1 MAKKVLIIY
10 AHQSSGSFNA
20 AAKNA
25 AVEVL
30 TAQGC
35 TVEVSDLY
43 AMNFKATATDED
55 IKGEVKDVEN
65 FCYLKESRIAWEEGR
80 LSDDITRPQK
90 KKPEADLLIF
100 QFPMYWF
107 GLPAVMKGWI
117 DRVLTHGF
125 AFSQEKRY
133 SQGVFKDKKAMLSF
147 TTMSLESMFSPS
159 GINGDMNVTLW
170 PLQNGILNYCGFQV
184 LAPQIFWAPSSA
196 AEEDRKA
203 MLEAWRARLQGLL
216 EEKPLSF
223 FSLDCFDEKTFH
235 LKSDVQ
241 EKHASEEFGLTA
253 GIHLN
258 KPLPHHSQMKAGC

>member
-1 MAKKVLIIY
+1 
-10 AHQSSGSFNA
+10 
-20 AAKNA
+20 AKNA

-43 AMNFKATATDED
+43 AMNFKATATAED
-55 IKGEVKDVEN
+55 IKGDVKNAEN
-65 FCYLKESRIAWEEGR
+65 FCYLEESRIAWEEGR
-80 LSDDITRPQK
+80 LSDDITKEQTK
-90 KKPEADLLIF
+90 IAEADMIIF

-133 SQGVFKDKKAMLSF
+133 SQGVFKVSIDIKRLEPLRQ
-147 TTMSLESMFSPS
+147 SLYCLTLNGNCFS
-159 GINGDMNVTLW
+159 
-170 PLQNGILNYCGFQV
+170 LQNGILNYCGFQV
-184 LAPQIFWAPSSA
+184 LAPQIFWAPA
-196 AEEDRKA
+196 LTADEDRKS
-203 MLEAWRARLQGLL
+203 MLEAWRTRLQGLL

-223 FSLDCFDEKTFH
+223 FSLDCFDEKAFQ
-235 LKSDVQ
+235 LKPDVH
-241 EKHASEEFGLTA
+241 EKHASKEFGLTV

-258 KPLPHHSQMKAGC
+258 KPLPPHSQMKAGC

>member
-1 MAKKVLIIY
+1 MAKKVLIVY

-35 TVEVSDLY
+35 IVDVSDLY
-43 AMNFKATATDED
+43 AMGFKATATAED
-55 IKGEVKDVEN
+55 IKGEVKNAEN
-65 FCYLKESRIAWEEGR
+65 FCYLEESKLAWEQGK
-80 LSDDITRPQK
+80 LSADIMEEQSKLTV
-90 KKPEADLLIF
+90 ADLIIF

-107 GLPAVMKGWI
+107 SVPAILKGWI
-117 DRVLTHGF
+117 DRVLTNGF

-133 SQGVFKDKKAMLSF
+133 SQGIFKDKKAMLSF
-147 TTMSLESMFSPS
+147 TTGSLESMFSPT

-170 PLQNGILNYCGFQV
+170 PLQNGILHYCGFQV

-196 AEEDRKA
+196 VAEDRKS
-203 MLEAWRARLQGLL
+203 MLESWRTRLQGLL

-223 FSLDCFDEKTFH
+223 ISLDCFDDKAFQ
-235 LKSDVQ
+235 LKPEVH
-241 EKHASEEFGLTA
+241 EKHASKEFGLTV

-258 KPLPHHSQMKAGC
+258 KPLPPHSQMKAGC